1 MARVSISAVSV
12 QVELRAVRT
21 VDVKPHG
28 FEMGPVLFHGS
39 KDDMEW
45 IRLELAE
52 AFDLLVPEE
61 LEKAKATAAT
71 VAS

>member
-1 MARVSISAVSV
+1 MSVSAVSV

-21 VDVKPHG
+21 VDVKSHG
-28 FEMGPVLFHGS
+28 FEMGPVLFHGT
-39 KDDMEW
+39 KDDMDW

-52 AFDLLVPEE
+52 AFGLDVPEE
-61 LEKAKATAAT
+61 QAEKKTATAAT